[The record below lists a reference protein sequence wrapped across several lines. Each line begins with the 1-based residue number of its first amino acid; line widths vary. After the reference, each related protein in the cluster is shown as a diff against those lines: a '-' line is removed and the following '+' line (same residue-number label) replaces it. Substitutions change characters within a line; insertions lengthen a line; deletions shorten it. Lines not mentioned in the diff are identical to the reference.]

1 MSNEK
6 AIDRIRKLLN
16 MTVEN
21 GCTED
26 EQQTAMGMAAA
37 IAAREGIADF
47 MSLGGKT
54 ADQPKRKAVNKYK
67 PQALKPHQALAA
79 AAAAELFGIECNVYN
94 LGARGIQFVGREE
107 LIEMAEH
114 TMFWLFRQIE
124 ELYKRSLPKGMT
136 QRDRNEFRKTFKAA
150 CAQRTLERARQLMRE
165 MKHSDTAAQAA
176 TGQNALVVTGHFEQL
191 KDEVD
196 TYWTDYFA
204 AARQRSE
211 ERKARMT
218 PEQIKLEEERQAEYE
233 KDAAKRRK
241 AEERRRAKGVGPREG
256 RSIPT
261 GSGTRAGRAAGDEVK
276 LRKEVE

>member
-6 AIDRIRKLLN
+6 SIDRIKKLLN

-26 EQQTAMGMAAA
+26 EQSTAMGMAAA

-47 MSLGGKT
+47 QSLGAKQ
-54 ADQPKRKAVNKYK
+54 ADTPKRKAKAKYK
-67 PQALKPHQALAA
+67 PEPIKPHQALAA

-124 ELYKRSLPKGMT
+124 ELYKRSLPKGMS
-136 QRDRNEFRKTFKAA
+136 QRERGEFRKTFKAA

-165 MKHSDTAAQAA
+165 MKYTDVHAQAA
-176 TGQNALVVTGHFEQL
+176 TGQNAIVVAGHFEQL
-191 KDEVD
+191 QSEVNE
-196 TYWTDYFA
+196 YWEGIFGKSA
-204 AARQRSE
+204 ERVAARL
-211 ERKARMT
+211 AAMT
-218 PEQIKLEEERQAEYE
+218 PEQREAYEKQQAEY
-233 KDAAKRRK
+233 AKEQAKLDK
-241 AEERRRAKGVGPREG
+241 ARERRRAKGVGPREG

-261 GSGTRAGRAAGDEVK
+261 GNGTRAGYQAGDEVK

>member
-37 IAAREGIADF
+37 IAAREGITDF
-47 MSLGGKT
+47 QALGAKT
-54 ADQPKRKAVNKYK
+54 ADSPNRKATAKYK
-67 PQALKPHQALAA
+67 HETLKPHQALAA
-79 AAAAELFGIECNVYN
+79 VAAAELFGIECNVYS

-124 ELYKRSLPKGMT
+124 ELYKRSLPKGLN
-136 QRDRNEFRKTFKAA
+136 QRERNEFRKTFKAA

-165 MKHSDTAAQAA
+165 MKHSDNAAQAA

-191 KDEVD
+191 QDEVN
-196 TYWTDYFA
+196 TYWSDYFDRA
-204 AARQRSE
+204 NKATE
-211 ERKARMT
+211 ERMSRMT
-218 PEQIKLEEERQAEYE
+218 PEQRKREEERQEQYRKERE
-233 KDAAKRRK
+233 KREK
-241 AEERRRAKGVGPREG
+241 AEARRRAKGVGPREG

-261 GSGTRAGRAAGDEVK
+261 GNGTRAGRAAGDEVK